1 MDIEQARI
9 NMIEQQIR
17 PWDVLDIDVLKII
30 KETPREK
37 FVPSQ
42 YTNLAFS
49 DLEIPIDHGQFM
61 MAPKVEARMLQALQI
76 GTSDK
81 ILEIGTGTGFTT
93 ACLAKLGN
101 YVDTI
106 EYYPD
111 LSTNAQSIL
120 DQQAINNVTFIN
132 GDALIN
138 LDTKQNYDVIA
149 VTASMPVQSNIF
161 DKILANNGRMF
172 IVTGKAP
179 VMQAQLITRNGSNGL
194 SYTSLFETN
203 LGPLVG
209 IKEPQVFQL

>member
-42 YTNLAFS
+42 YTKLAFS
-49 DLEIPIDHGQFM
+49 DLEIPIDHGQSM

-76 GTSDK
+76 GPSDK
-81 ILEIGTGTGFTT
+81 ILEIGTGTGFIT

-120 DQQAINNVTFIN
+120 NQQAINNVTFIN

-179 VMQAQLITRNGSNGL
+179 VMQAQLITRIDSNGL
-194 SYTSLFETN
+194 SYTNLFETN

>member
-42 YTNLAFS
+42 YTKLAFS
-49 DLEIPIDHGQFM
+49 DLEIPIDHGQSM

-76 GTSDK
+76 GPSDK
-81 ILEIGTGTGFTT
+81 ILEIGTGTGFIT

-120 DQQAINNVTFIN
+120 NQQAINNLF
-132 GDALIN
+132 A
-138 LDTKQNYDVIA
+138 K
-149 VTASMPVQSNIF
+149 P
-161 DKILANNGRMF
+161 R
-172 IVTGKAP
+172 
-179 VMQAQLITRNGSNGL
+179 
-194 SYTSLFETN
+194 SLFQNAFRVITDR
-203 LGPLVG
+203 P
-209 IKEPQVFQL
+209 